1 LHISCILALTPD
13 ESLVSWLKI
22 TDNMKPTLVVLAAG
36 MASRYGSMKQIQSFG
51 PSGETIMDY
60 SIYDA
65 IRAGFGKVV
74 FIIREEF
81 SENFKAIFEPKLK
94 GRVATDYVYQS
105 LESFMNGKT
114 VPAERTKP
122 WGTAHA
128 VLCCKGKVNEPFAV
142 INADDY
148 YGRDAFVKAYDFL
161 TTKCNDTTYCIIGY
175 ELKNTLSDNGSVS
188 RGVCEV
194 DADYN
199 LTDINERT
207 SIFRDANGRI
217 TYEDTTGKHEVSE
230 DSVVSMNYF
239 CFDPSFIDVCEQQF
253 TEFIDKHINEPKAEF
268 FIPTATK
275 YFVQSGKGVIKVIPT
290 SAKWFGVTYK
300 EDAPGVQESVSKLV
314 QAGEYPES
322 LWG

>member
-1 LHISCILALTPD
+1 
-13 ESLVSWLKI
+13 
-22 TDNMKPTLVVLAAG
+22 MKPTLVILAAG

-51 PSGETIMDY
+51 PGGETIMDY

-81 SENFKAIFEPKLK
+81 AENFKAIFEPKLK
-94 GRVATDYVYQS
+94 GRIDTGYVFQH
-105 LESFMNGKT
+105 LHSFTGGREI
-114 VPAERTKP
+114 PADRSKP

-128 VLCCKGKVNEPFAV
+128 VLCCKGAVNEPFAV

-148 YGRDAFVKAYDFL
+148 YGRDAFVKAYQFL
-161 TTKCNDTTYCIIGY
+161 TTQCNPKTYCIIGY

-194 DADYN
+194 DAENN

-207 SIFRDANGRI
+207 SIFRDENNKI
-217 TYEDTTGKHEVSE
+217 TYEDTTGKHEVAE
-230 DSVVSMNYF
+230 DSLVSMNYL
-239 CFDPSFIDVCEQQF
+239 CFDPGFMDVCEKQF
-253 TEFIDKHINEPKAEF
+253 HEFLDKHMNEPKSEF

-275 YFVQSGKGVIKVIPT
+275 YFIQSGMGVVKVIPT
-290 SAKWFGVTYK
+290 SSKWFGVTYK
-300 EDAPGVQESVSKLV
+300 EDAPGVQASINALV
-314 QAGEYPES
+314 ASGEYSSS
-322 LWG
+322 LWA